1 MSISV
6 EKPSSNNIIVFYF
19 VGLLCA
25 FILWLDPPDPQWT
38 IILLGL
44 IICFIGGCGAVYS
57 DAKKLESYAKS
68 KGKTSSLSPKTWL
81 ALTILFWI
89 LAIPV
94 YLYQRSKVL
103 RSLD

>member
-1 MSISV
+1 MSTSI
-6 EKPSSNNIIVFYF
+6 ERPSSNQIIALYIA
-19 VGLLCA
+19 GLLCA
-25 FILWLDPPDPQWT
+25 VVLQIDPPDPQWT

-68 KGKTSSLSPKTWL
+68 KGKTSSLSPKTWV

-103 RSLD
+103 HSL